1 MFLMLFGMRALDGGL
16 YIDKVDAKCDPNA
29 LPDKAPGEG
38 EDTTDFIG
46 YTKENCIYKK

>member
-1 MFLMLFGMRALDGGL
+1 MLFGMRALDGGL
-16 YIDKVDAKCDPNA
+16 YVDKVDAKCDPDA
-29 LPDKAPGEG
+29 LLDAVP